1 MGLTG
6 YAEKILNIYNY
17 FDGVI
22 VTDRNGI
29 VEYYYNSRK
38 DINTLSDSEILGKS
52 LFEVYPGVSRQ
63 SSSSSFCFMVCMN
76 FVGYNLSAN
85 TDSSRRVSHKSTM

>member
-63 SSSSSFCFMVCMN
+63 SCTRSSPDRSWRSLSS
-76 FVGYNLSAN
+76 LPA
-85 TDSSRRVSHKSTM
+85 

>member
-29 VEYYYNSRK
+29 VE
-38 DINTLSDSEILGKS
+38 
-52 LFEVYPGVSRQ
+52 
-63 SSSSSFCFMVCMN
+63 
-76 FVGYNLSAN
+76 
-85 TDSSRRVSHKSTM
+85 